1 MREKERKLARKK
13 LDVEMWPFRKAA
25 RAKDPTNDLLRAVR
39 QTLGIPIAEITE
51 KMGVGRSA
59 VSDLEMRER
68 RKTITLRSL
77 ARMAGAMG
85 CRVVYGVV
93 PADGGTLEHMAEER
107 LWKSL
112 LESHAAEMEERGTSE
127 SAGQRVSELAS
138 QRVSEPAGQQA
149 SGLAGEDDESSSV
162 V

>member
-25 RAKDPTNDLLRAVR
+25 REKDPTNDLLRAVR
-39 QTLGIPIAEITE
+39 QTLGIPIAEIGE

-59 VSDLEMRER
+59 VFDLEMRER

-77 ARMAGAMG
+77 ARMAEALG

-93 PADGGTLEHMAEER
+93 PEGGRTLERMAEER
-107 LWKSL
+107 LWRSVL
-112 LESHAAEMEERGTSE
+112 GEQETREQGTERSK
-127 SAGQRVSELAS
+127 EL
-138 QRVSEPAGQQA
+138 G
-149 SGLAGEDDESSSV
+149 
-162 V
+162 

>member
-112 LESHAAEMEERGTSE
+112 LESQAAEMEEQGTSE
-127 SAGQRVSELAS
+127 SAGQRVSKLAS
-138 QRVSEPAGQQA
+138 
-149 SGLAGEDDESSSV
+149 
-162 V
+162 